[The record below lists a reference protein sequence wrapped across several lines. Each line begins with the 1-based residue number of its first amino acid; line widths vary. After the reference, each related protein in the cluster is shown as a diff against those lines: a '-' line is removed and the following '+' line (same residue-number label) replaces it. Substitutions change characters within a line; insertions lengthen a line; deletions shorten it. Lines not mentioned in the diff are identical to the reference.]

1 MILFCFNIRLQPED
15 ICLHFGIYHFNR
27 TCGRGGIRTPLL
39 RSPLRQFVKAGRI
52 YSPLPLLAQN
62 MDSRGFEPRLPDFDP
77 ASTIHLKSKIWGIFW
92 KVSPA
97 PLPTYVATF
106 TNLKWGTRIK
116 QVVLCRGGCGART
129 HKAILCTHW
138 FSRPAAQPIH
148 ATLHCSPT
156 KTRTWVRSLG
166 NFRSIPLNYRAICVG
181 LPGLE
186 PGTSRVSGGCSN
198 QLS

>member
-1 MILFCFNIRLQPED
+1 
-15 ICLHFGIYHFNR
+15 
-27 TCGRGGIRTPLL
+27 
-39 RSPLRQFVKAGRI
+39 
-52 YSPLPLLAQN
+52 

-138 FSRPAAQPIH
+138 FSRPTAQPIH

-166 NFRSIPLNYRAICVG
+166 NFRSIPLNYRAQKHIQVRSRTGSLPFTRARARSATLPEQYWTRDLNPPVTNYPFYCV
-181 LPGLE
+181 
-186 PGTSRVSGGCSN
+186 
-198 QLS
+198 